1 MFLFSF
7 AGYGAAAIGLLGAV
21 VMPHNLFLH
30 SALVKTRSVEKS
42 LLGIREAMIY
52 NVIECGLAL
61 FVSFIINFSIISISA
76 SLFYYSET
84 AGLNEAAD
92 LLKPLLGYK
101 NLCFYFLV

>member
-1 MFLFSF
+1 MIFLLFFFSF

-30 SALVKTRSVEKS
+30 SALVKTRSIQKS
-42 LLGIREAMIY
+42 VLGIREAMIY
-52 NVIECGLAL
+52 NVIECGAAL
-61 FVSFIINFSIISISA
+61 FISFIINFSVISVSS

-92 LLKPLLGYK
+92 LLKPLLG
-101 NLCFYFLV
+101 